1 MATDTTKGGG
11 KGGGQRNKPNARAR
25 AAALREQQR
34 KREARRKML
43 TIGGITVAVIA
54 VVLAIVLPYALKD
67 KKNNKASSSLRS
79 AASPAVV
86 QQLTTIPSA
95 TYEAVGAGNTVSS
108 PKKVSGTPLTSGGKP
123 EFFYYGAEYCPYCAT
138 ERWAVVTALSRF
150 GTWSNLQQT
159 TSASQDS
166 PPSIPTFSFYGAKFT
181 SQYLTFQ
188 SLETYTNQQSGNFYS
203 TLQKPS
209 KEQQALVEKYDGSN
223 GSIPFLDFGNKYTS
237 AGATYEYQVLQGK
250 SWDEIAS
257 QVRDPSTDTSKGV
270 LGAANSITAALCN
283 MTNGQPGSVC
293 NLPEISKLRTA
304 LNK

>member
-1 MATDTTKGGG
+1 MATDITKGGG

-34 KREARRKML
+34 KQEKRRKML
-43 TIGGITVAVIA
+43 LIGGITTVVIA
-54 VVLAIVLPYALKD
+54 VVAVIVIVGVTKGSD
-67 KKNNKASSSLRS
+67 KKSSSLRT

-95 TYEAVGAGNTVSS
+95 TFESVGAGNTTGG
-108 PKKVSGTPLTSGGKP
+108 PTKVSGTPLTSGGKP
-123 EFFYYGAEYCPYCAT
+123 VFFYYGAEYCPFCAT

-159 TSASQDS
+159 TSASQDT
-166 PPSIPTFSFYGAKFT
+166 PPSIPTFSFYGAKFS
-181 SQYLTFQ
+181 SQYLVFQ

-203 TLQKPS
+203 TLQKPTAA
-209 KEQQALVEKYDGSN
+209 QTALVQKYDGSN

-237 AGATYEYQVLQGK
+237 SGATYDYQVLQGK
-250 SWDEIAS
+250 SPDEIAS
-257 QVRDPSTDTSKGV
+257 QIRDPSTDTSKGA
-270 LGAANSITAALCN
+270 LGAANQITAALCN

-293 NLPEISKLRTA
+293 NLPQITKMRTA

>member
-1 MATDTTKGGG
+1 MPVPAP
-11 KGGGQRNKPNARAR
+11 RPCESSSASRR
-25 AAALREQQR
+25 SAAGCCL
-34 KREARRKML
+34 
-43 TIGGITVAVIA
+43 IGGISTVVIVVIA
-54 VVLAIVLPYALKD
+54 VMVVLFVTKSD
-67 KKNNKASSSLRS
+67 KKSSSLRT

-86 QQLTTIPSA
+86 SQLTTIPSS
-95 TYEAVGAGNTVSS
+95 TFEAVGAGNTTGG

-123 EFFYYGAEYCPYCAT
+123 VFFYYGAEYCPFCAT

-159 TSASQDS
+159 TSASQDT
-166 PPSIPTFSFYGAKFT
+166 PPSIPTFSFYGAKFS
-181 SQYLTFQ
+181 SQYLVFQ

-203 TLQKPS
+203 TLQKPTAA
-209 KEQQALVEKYDGSN
+209 QTALVQKYDGSN

-237 AGATYEYQVLQGK
+237 SGATYDYQVLQGK

-257 QVRDPSTDTSKGV
+257 QLRDPSTDTAKGA
-270 LGAANSITAALCN
+270 LGAANQITAALCN

-293 NLPEISKLRTA
+293 NLPQITKLRTA

>member
-34 KREARRKML
+34 KQEKRRKML
-43 TIGGITVAVIA
+43 TIGGITTVVLVVVAVI
-54 VVLAIVLPYALKD
+54 VIVGVTKGGS
-67 KKNNKASSSLRS
+67 NKTSSDLRT

-86 QQLTTIPSA
+86 QQLTTIPSS
-95 TYEAVGAGNTVSS
+95 TYEAVGAGNTSGG
-108 PKKVSGTPLTSGGKP
+108 PKKVSGTPLTSNGKP
-123 EFFYYGAEYCPYCAT
+123 VFFYYGAEYCPYCAT

-159 TSASQDS
+159 TSASQDT

-181 SQYLTFQ
+181 SQYLDFQ
-188 SLETYTNQQSGNFYS
+188 SLETYTNQRSGNFYS
-203 TLQKPS
+203 TLQKPT
-209 KEQQALVEKYDGSN
+209 KEQTALVEKYDGAN

-237 AGATYEYQVLQGK
+237 SGATYDYSVLQGK